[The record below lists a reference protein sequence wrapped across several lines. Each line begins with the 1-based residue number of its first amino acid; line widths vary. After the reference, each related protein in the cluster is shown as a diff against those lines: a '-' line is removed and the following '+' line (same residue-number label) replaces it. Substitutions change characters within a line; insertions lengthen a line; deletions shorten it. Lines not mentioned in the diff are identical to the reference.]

1 MKTSLYRWFWFIAGI
16 IVNSFGIAFITKA
29 SLGTSPISSVP
40 YVLSFQIPF
49 SFGQVSFLVNMLF
62 ILGQI
67 ILLKS
72 KFKPVQFLQIAVN
85 VLFSACIDWSMA
97 FLSWMNPDSPV
108 TCFLSL
114 LTGCVILALGI
125 SIEVAPQVLYVPG
138 EGIVNAIASV
148 SRKKFSTVKVC
159 FDVTLIA
166 TAAILSL
173 LFFSRLRGLGIGTL
187 ISALLVGKITG
198 FFHKR
203 LPLVSQLEKL
213 AVFSYSNPA

>member
-97 FLSWMNPDSPV
+97 FLSWLNPDSPV

-138 EGIVNAIASV
+138 EGIVNAIRYSDCHCGDSV
-148 SRKKFSTVKVC
+148 PS
-159 FDVTLIA
+159 
-166 TAAILSL
+166 
-173 LFFSRLRGLGIGTL
+173 FFLPAPGTGNRHADFRSSGRENYR
-187 ISALLVGKITG
+187 I
-198 FFHKR
+198 F
-203 LPLVSQLEKL
+203 P
-213 AVFSYSNPA
+213 